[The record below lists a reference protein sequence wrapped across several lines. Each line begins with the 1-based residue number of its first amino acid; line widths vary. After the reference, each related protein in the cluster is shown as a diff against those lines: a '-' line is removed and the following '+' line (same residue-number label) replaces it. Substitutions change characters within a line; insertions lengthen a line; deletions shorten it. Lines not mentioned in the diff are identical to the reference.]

1 MRVEEYAHFEILN
14 NHAVGCY
21 QATEFR
27 GRISRTDK
35 KKSSSD
41 HSNCQSTMVKAYLRY
56 EPLASFGVIASAQ
69 GNVLYDSTGKYALSP
84 ALESVCLWDLKKGL
98 QVCWWID
105 REMKKLQDETYLLCV
120 CVCNGFQHGTWK
132 ESDIKAEVTCIAKSP
147 DGKNYAVG

>member
-105 REMKKLQDETYLLCV
+105 PEMKKLQDETYLLCV
-120 CVCNGFQHGTWK
+120 CVCAMASSTVLG
-132 ESDIKAEVTCIAKSP
+132 KSLISRL
-147 DGKNYAVG
+147 K